1 MFKPIS
7 TARSSGKFR
16 SFDELA
22 KRLVSEFTDLDWPA
36 PRALAVKL
44 GDIDRGDKVW
54 WTRRPSHASALATL
68 LEAPL
73 VDLGLHDA
81 PAGDAF
87 QFTTFPELAPIT
99 LARETSC
106 EIGFPV
112 SAAAGKEGDRL
123 AFWLD
128 VAPPRHAWRGP
139 DNEISWLEFLPGTG
153 LSFFW
158 AALRARTRHEHMVE
172 RRLRD
177 AGERL
182 RQAGNLIL
190 LVEQPCDNADL
201 IALAEA
207 HRDLNLLIVAPFSA
221 PEGDTDA
228 PSTWLPSWE
237 VLTGQIDG
245 RMAALRN
252 PQDFFNSIAR
262 YEWRIHDDWQAR
274 LLDWVEKRISRTTD
288 DTLFTAK
295 GVANW
300 LSSFP
305 EGWQFVRGPADLL
318 AVCRLCHLSRETELP
333 RVSDL
338 NAGQRLLEQVT
349 RADKALSRRFKE
361 LVDARLAARQ
371 LSWNDPLTAAQWA
384 AFAPAASVALDETTL
399 LSIANGANQAER
411 RKRAMAVAEY
421 IQETGI
427 APLIEARFLVETRD
441 GMLVLAPQFLVDLVA
456 RDLLMQIIR
465 EQPVDH
471 WAMYCHDKDRRVL
484 IDAAL
489 GSMSIGE
496 LLPVLDRIKEMPA
509 DALARIGA
517 GEALFWEIGKRLSD
531 MRTVPEAFACLAGMV
546 LPRLAE
552 TDLTPAPWTRPADN
566 EDESLEWN
574 TICWA
579 WSIWCDR
586 PPMHLPESWTWH
598 FPGWAP
604 DLAVGMTPWFWPTLL
619 PDRPALSYK
628 WKRMMAVAGQL
639 VQKFTR
645 PPEYPPEF
653 LAPILLAE
661 GIRGRWPV
669 DFKWLEAIMSETDRE
684 RRNAAE
690 NLLLRELNR
699 IGSTAAP
706 KLLPFLMEF
715 LFSGRTDGMRQVL
728 FYRSR
733 IRTWVLEHV
742 SYEDVSACLDEVQLE
757 ALWQVPHSLPPRLLL
772 GMLADSSPVEESRL
786 PARIGAIRVLGAEH
800 VDALTRLLGS
810 ESLGM
815 AAAERLWKVSPET
828 VERTLTGGASTQDA
842 AASLRVLIL
851 SAPLE
856 RTGVAAD
863 AVLDFPSLLAPGER
877 ADWAKPRLPNA
888 QAHTETLWAI
898 LDHSKAH

>member
-22 KRLVSEFTDLDWPA
+22 KRLVAETDLDWPA

-54 WTRRPSHASALATL
+54 WTRRPSHARALATL

-87 QFTTFPELAPIT
+87 RFTTFPELAPIA

-106 EIGFPV
+106 EIGFPM
-112 SAAAGKEGDRL
+112 SATAGNEKERL
-123 AFWLD
+123 GFWLD
-128 VAPPRHAWRGP
+128 VTPPRHAWRGP
-139 DNEISWLEFLPGTG
+139 ENEISWLKFLPGTG
-153 LSFFW
+153 LGFFW
-158 AALRARTRHEHMVE
+158 SALWARTGHEHMVA

-190 LVEQPCDNADL
+190 RLEQPCDDADL
-201 IALAEA
+201 IALTEA
-207 HRDLNLLIVAPFSA
+207 HRDLNLLIVAPFGA

-228 PSTWLPSWE
+228 LSTLLPSWD
-237 VLTGQIDG
+237 VLTGQING

-262 YEWRIHDDWQAR
+262 YEWRLHDDWQAR

-288 DTLFTAK
+288 DTLFTAR

-338 NAGQRLLEQVT
+338 DAGQRLLEQVT
-349 RADKALSRRFKE
+349 RANKALSRRFTE
-361 LVDARLAARQ
+361 LVAARLSARH
-371 LSWNDPLTAAQWA
+371 LSWNDPLSGTQWA
-384 AFAPAASVALDETTL
+384 SLAPPASVALDETTL
-399 LSIANGANQAER
+399 LSIANGANQSER
-411 RKRAMAVAEY
+411 RKRAIAVAERV
-421 IQETGI
+421 QDAGI
-427 APLIEARFLVETRD
+427 APLVDARFLVETRD
-441 GMLVLAPQFLVDLVA
+441 GMLALGPQFLVDLVA

-465 EQPVDH
+465 DQPIDD
-471 WAMYCHDKDRRVL
+471 WAMHCHDKDRRSL

-489 GSMSIGE
+489 GSMSIGY
-496 LLPVLDRIKEMPA
+496 LLPVLDRIKELPT
-509 DALARIGA
+509 DSLARIGA

-546 LPRLAE
+546 LPRLAS
-552 TDLTPAPWTRPADN
+552 TDPTPALWTRPADN
-566 EDESLEWN
+566 EEESLEWN

-579 WSIWCDR
+579 WSVWGDK
-586 PPMHLPESWTWH
+586 PPMHLPESWTWN

-604 DLAVGMTPWFWPTLL
+604 ELAIGTPPRLWPTQL
-619 PDRPALSYK
+619 PDRPILSYR

-639 VQKFTR
+639 VRKFAH
-645 PPEYPPEF
+645 PPEF
-653 LAPILLAE
+653 PPQFLAPMLLAE
-661 GIRGRWPV
+661 GIVGRWPI
-669 DFKWLEAIMSETDRE
+669 DFTWLETIMSETDWE
-684 RRNAAE
+684 RRSGAE

-706 KLLPFLMEF
+706 ELLPFLMKF
-715 LFSGRTDGMRQVL
+715 LFSGRNDGLRQVL

-733 IRTWVLEHV
+733 IRTWVLERV

-772 GMLADSSPVEESRL
+772 GMLADFGTVEESRL
-786 PARIGAIRVLGAEH
+786 PVRIDAVRVLGAEH
-800 VDALTRLLGS
+800 VDTLTRLLAS
-810 ESLGM
+810 HSLGM

-828 VERTLTGGASTQDA
+828 AERMLTVGTSGHEA
-842 AASLRVLIL
+842 AASLRMLIL

-856 RTGVAAD
+856 RTGSAAD
-863 AVLDFPSLLAPGER
+863 AVLASPALLEPGEN
-877 ADWAKPRLPNA
+877 AHWAKQRLPDA
-888 QAHTETLWAI
+888 RAHAETLWAI
-898 LDHSKAH
+898 LDHSQAH